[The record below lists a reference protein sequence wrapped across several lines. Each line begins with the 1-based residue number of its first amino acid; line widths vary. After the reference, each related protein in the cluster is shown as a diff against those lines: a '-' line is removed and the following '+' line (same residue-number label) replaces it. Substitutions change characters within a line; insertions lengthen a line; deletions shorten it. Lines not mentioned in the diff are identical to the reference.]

1 MANIGSTLPEPE
13 QGWKRYDNTD
23 SRIKY
28 VNKWT
33 INNNALTA
41 YNNTGCITNYRHGEN
56 GILEFRFTGTK
67 IRLIVPGSDA
77 SHTDKCTVE
86 IDGEKFIASQCT
98 PNLIHPNYIYQ
109 MLFFEKLDL
118 TDSVHAVK
126 LYIELG
132 TLPPA
137 SAPYGDNYLALDAI
151 DVDINKS
158 LLHHT
163 LEQNVSIQNIQIGEY
178 IPCDYTY
185 KDGFSNFGTG
195 KTLNFI
201 CVEQNLIQ
209 SVLIS
214 DTIIPNL
221 SFDEIN
227 AKGFIYGNAVENQPY
242 ENYLCT
248 IKSFI
253 DSPLNDNYLHSEYDK
268 YVLNSS
274 LNNLITAGDKDIWH
288 HNLAS
293 ITDTFSDSDNSKVT
307 IRGGTN
313 SNSYNVINTS
323 VKNDVSGFRPVL
335 IIKKLYFYP
344 EFDINYIFGECN
356 GIINIKN
363 ILLDKIIDIPRIKV
377 RIFNKS
383 NDTEI
388 LYTNLLDVNEGNL
401 NLDISNVDLS
411 NGLNLL
417 EIIIEDENGYVSN
430 TKSIK
435 VFKHNEGLIQ
445 YSKIIFTKNI
455 SFDKEYKNMKIKLKS
470 TGAIIGIY
478 TIDNINYNVF
488 DTNSI
493 FSMNSNNVNLL
504 LLMDKDT
511 ILNAYKLICDDIEPI
526 NFDNTQLNPLPPY
539 SEGGSESVSKEEI
552 VKIVNEIVNPK
563 IDLINKN
570 LNISDLKIQLKYDK
584 ELNLSANYISN
595 YYIDTKLDTLEREGE
610 QYDQY

>member
-1 MANIGSTLPEPE
+1 MANIGSTLPESE

-33 INNNALTA
+33 INNNAPTA

-86 IDGEKFIASQCT
+86 IEGEKFIVSQCT

-118 TDSVHAVK
+118 TDSVHTVK

-132 TLPPA
+132 TLPPT

-185 KDGFSNFGTG
+185 KDGFSNFGMG

-201 CVEQNLIQ
+201 CVEHNSIQ

-214 DTIIPNL
+214 DTVIPNL

-227 AKGFIYGNAVENQPY
+227 DKGFIYGNTLKIQPY

-248 IKSFI
+248 IKSI
-253 DSPLNDNYLHSEYDK
+253 TDSPLNDNYLHSEYDK

-274 LNNLITAGDKDIWH
+274 LNNLITAGDKGIWH

-313 SNSYNVINTS
+313 SNSYNVLNTS

-363 ILLDKIIDIPRIKV
+363 ISLDKIIDIPRIKV

-388 LYTNLLDVNEGNL
+388 LYTNLLDINEGNL
-401 NLDISNVDLS
+401 NLDISNTDLLD
-411 NGLNLL
+411 GLNVL
-417 EIIIEDENGYVSN
+417 EITIEDENNYTSEAK
-430 TKSIK
+430 TLK
-435 VFKHNEGLIQ
+435 VFKHDEGIIQ
-445 YSKIIFTKNI
+445 YAKMIITNNVLFN
-455 SFDKEYKNMKIKLKS
+455 KEYESMKVKLKS
-470 TGAIIGIY
+470 TGSIIGIY
-478 TIDNINYNVF
+478 TIDNTNYSVF
-488 DTNSI
+488 NINSI
-493 FSMNSNNVNLL
+493 VDINSNNINLL
-504 LLMDKDT
+504 LLMDKDSV
-511 ILNAYKLICDDIEPI
+511 LNAYKIICKDKKTLSFNNTELI
-526 NFDNTQLNPLPPY
+526 PLP
-539 SEGGSESVSKEEI
+539 SQGTDGDINSINKEEVI
-552 VKIVNEIVNPK
+552 KIINETVNPK
-563 IDLINKN
+563 LDLINKN
-570 LNISDLKIQLKYDK
+570 LNLSDLKIQLKYDK
-584 ELNLSANYISN
+584 ELNLLANYTSN
-595 YYIDTKLDTLEREGE
+595 YYIDTQLDTVERDGE
-610 QYDQY
+610 

>member
-1 MANIGSTLPEPE
+1 MASVGSTLPEPE

-33 INNNALTA
+33 INNNAPTA

-67 IRLIVPGSDA
+67 IRLIVPGSDG

-98 PNLIHPNYIYQ
+98 SNLIHPNYIYQ

-118 TDSVHAVK
+118 TDSVHTVK

-132 TLPPA
+132 TPPPS

-151 DVDINKS
+151 DVDVSES

-163 LEQNVSIQNIQIGEY
+163 LEENNLIQNIQIGEY

-185 KDGFSNFGTG
+185 EDGFSNFGTG
-195 KTLNFI
+195 KSINFI
-201 CVEQNLIQ
+201 CVEHNLNQ
-209 SVLIS
+209 SILMS
-214 DTIIPNL
+214 DTVIPNL

-227 AKGFIYGNAVENQPY
+227 NKGFIYGNLLESQPY
-242 ENYLCT
+242 GNYLCT
-248 IKSFI
+248 IKSI
-253 DSPLNDNYLHSEYDK
+253 TDSPFNDNYFYSEYDK

-293 ITDTFSDSDNSKVT
+293 ITDTFSDSDNTKVT

-313 SNSYNVINTS
+313 SDSYNIVNTS
-323 VKNDVSGFRPVL
+323 AKNDASGFRPVL

-356 GIINIKN
+356 GIINIIN
-363 ILLDKIIDIPRIKV
+363 ISLDKIIDIPKIKV
-377 RIFNKS
+377 KIINKS

-388 LYTNLLDVNEGNL
+388 LYTNLLDVNEGS
-401 NLDISNVDLS
+401 LDIDVINTNLLD
-411 NGLNLL
+411 GLNIL
-417 EIIIEDENGYVSN
+417 EIIIEDENNYTSEPKTLN
-430 TKSIK
+430 
-435 VFKHNEGLIQ
+435 VFKHYEGIIQ
-445 YSKIIFTKNI
+445 YAKVVVTNNI
-455 SFDKEYKNMKIKLKS
+455 PFDKEYKSVKVKLKS
-470 TGAIIGIY
+470 DGSIIGIY
-478 TIDNINYNVF
+478 TIDNTNYSIFNI
-488 DTNSI
+488 NSI
-493 FSMNSNNVNLL
+493 FDINSNNINLF

-511 ILNAYKLICDDIEPI
+511 ILNAYKIICEDKK
-526 NFDNTQLNPLPPY
+526 NLSFDNAELIPLP
-539 SEGGSESVSKEEI
+539 SQGTDEDTNSINKEEVI
-552 VKIVNEIVNPK
+552 KIINETVNPK
-563 IDLINKN
+563 LDLINKN
-570 LNISDLKIQLKYDK
+570 LSLSDLKIQLKYDK
-584 ELNLSANYISN
+584 ELNLSANYTSN

-610 QYDQY
+610 

>member
-248 IKSFI
+248 IKSI
-253 DSPLNDNYLHSEYDK
+253 TDSPFNDNYLHSEYDK
-268 YVLNSS
+268 YILTSN
-274 LNNLITAGDKDIWH
+274 LNNLIIAGDKDIWH

-293 ITDTFSDSDNSKVT
+293 ITDTFSDVDNSKAT

-323 VKNDVSGFRPVL
+323 VKNDVIGFRPVL

-356 GIINIKN
+356 GIINIIN

-388 LYTNLLDVNEGNL
+388 LYTNLLDVNEES
-401 NLDISNVDLS
+401 LDIDIINTDLLD
-411 NGLNLL
+411 GLNVL
-417 EIIIEDENGYVSN
+417 EITIEDENNYTSEAK
-430 TKSIK
+430 TLK
-435 VFKHNEGLIQ
+435 VFKHDEGIIQ
-445 YSKIIFTKNI
+445 YAKMIITNNVLFN
-455 SFDKEYKNMKIKLKS
+455 KEYESMKVKLKS
-470 TGAIIGIY
+470 TGLTIGVY
-478 TIDNINYNVF
+478 TLNNTNYNVF
-488 DTNSI
+488 NINSI
-493 FSMNSNNVNLL
+493 VDINSNNINLL
-504 LLMDKDT
+504 LLMDKDSV
-511 ILNAYKLICDDIEPI
+511 LNAYKIICKDKKTLSFNNTELI
-526 NFDNTQLNPLPPY
+526 PLPLQGTDGDTN
-539 SEGGSESVSKEEI
+539 SINKEEVI
-552 VKIVNEIVNPK
+552 KIINETVNPK
-563 IDLINKN
+563 LDLINKN
-570 LNISDLKIQLKYDK
+570 LNLSDLKIQLKYDK
-584 ELNLSANYISN
+584 ELNLSANYTSN
-595 YYIDTKLDTLEREGE
+595 YYIDTKLDTVERESE
-610 QYDQY
+610 